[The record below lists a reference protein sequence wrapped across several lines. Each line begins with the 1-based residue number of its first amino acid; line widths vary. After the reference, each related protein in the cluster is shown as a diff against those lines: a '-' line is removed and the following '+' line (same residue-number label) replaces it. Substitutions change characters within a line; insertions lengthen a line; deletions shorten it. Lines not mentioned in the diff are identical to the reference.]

1 MTIAEVIEELKTY
14 PEDQSLFI
22 RVWLKDNR
30 DYLDYGHIDVVLDK
44 LQQSV
49 SGGAML
55 TGTDQRQ

>member
-30 DYLDYGHIDVVLDK
+30 DYLDYSHIDVVLDK
-44 LQQSV
+44 LQQSI
-49 SGGAML
+49 SGGAMF
-55 TGTDQRQ
+55 TGTDRRQ